1 MNYIDLLKLAASFDK
16 EHNFRLSD
24 RIFKIVKAQVDDFN
38 LDEDP
43 LGISDI
49 KPSGVLKDDPYV
61 KMLRDLVMSG
71 RITEEQFWVALEKHK
86 PGTFSN
92 MLENVGRASDYDIDK
107 IQGNVSAQGVKVDP
121 KDRDILSKFYELS
134 NDVFVDFIDSLQSNF
149 ASSLRTLA
157 RQNKLPEMFSGINDH
172 RAGNLLME
180 LHEPSTK
187 EEFLTRE
194 YLELKAHGISL
205 DDAVVMGSAGNY
217 ENINEVLNAF
227 IEKMIP
233 SITSQ
238 ASRITGLRYQEDDVA
253 RKLSGL
259 TMNDMNERIEN
270 GLAELY
276 YIYKG

>member
-1 MNYIDLLKLAASFDK
+1 M
-16 EHNFRLSD
+16 
-24 RIFKIVKAQVDDFN
+24 FN
-38 LDEDP
+38 E
-43 LGISDI
+43 
-49 KPSGVLKDDPYV
+49 
-61 KMLRDLVMSG
+61 
-71 RITEEQFWVALEKHK
+71 
-86 PGTFSN
+86 
-92 MLENVGRASDYDIDK
+92 
-107 IQGNVSAQGVKVDP
+107 
-121 KDRDILSKFYELS
+121 
-134 NDVFVDFIDSLQSNF
+134 
-149 ASSLRTLA
+149 
-157 RQNKLPEMFSGINDH
+157 INDH

-194 YLELKAHGISL
+194 YLELRAQGISL
-205 DDAVVMGSAGNY
+205 DDAVAMGSAGDY

-227 IEKMIP
+227 VEKMIP

-276 YIYKG
+276 YIYKS

>member
-1 MNYIDLLKLAASFDK
+1 M
-16 EHNFRLSD
+16 
-24 RIFKIVKAQVDDFN
+24 
-38 LDEDP
+38 
-43 LGISDI
+43 
-49 KPSGVLKDDPYV
+49 
-61 KMLRDLVMSG
+61 
-71 RITEEQFWVALEKHK
+71 LEKHK
-86 PGTFSN
+86 PGSFQN
-92 MLENVGRASDYDIDK
+92 MLQNVGKAGDYDVDK
-107 IQGNVSAQGVKVDP
+107 IQSNVSAQGIKVSP
-121 KDRDILSKFYELS
+121 KERDILAQFYELS

-157 RQNKLPEMFSGINDH
+157 RQNQLPEMFNEINDH

-194 YLELKAHGISL
+194 YLELRAQGISL
-205 DDAVVMGSAGNY
+205 DDAVAMGSAGDY

-227 IEKMIP
+227 VEKMIP